1 MKPRDQKPPGTPRI
15 RAIGASEAQQ
25 VFREFVQK
33 LSRLDRP
40 LAKLPPDGRRRAN
53 GHLRGNGARR
63 ANAARPR
70 RRP

>member
-15 RAIGASEAQQ
+15 RAIGASEAQE

-40 LAKLPPDGRRRAN
+40 LTNPSAERRRAN
-53 GHLRGNGARR
+53 GHLRGNGTHRPRARR
-63 ANAARPR
+63 HP
-70 RRP
+70 

>member
-1 MKPRDQKPPGTPRI
+1 MKSRDQNPPSFPRI
-15 RAIGASEAQQ
+15 RSIGASEAQQ

-40 LAKLPPDGRRRAN
+40 QAELPPPGRRAN

-63 ANAARPR
+63 PR
-70 RRP
+70 AGRRP

>member
-1 MKPRDQKPPGTPRI
+1 MKPRDQNPPSFPRI
-15 RAIGASEAQQ
+15 RSLGASEAQQ

-63 ANAARPR
+63 PR
-70 RRP
+70 AGRRP

>member
-1 MKPRDQKPPGTPRI
+1 MKPRDQNPPGTPRI
-15 RAIGASEAQQ
+15 RSVGASEAQE

-33 LSRLDRP
+33 LARLDRP
-40 LAKLPPDGRRRAN
+40 LAKLPHSERRRAN

>member
-1 MKPRDQKPPGTPRI
+1 MKPRDRNPPSFPRI

-33 LSRLDRP
+33 LSRLERP
-40 LAKLPPDGRRRAN
+40 LEKLPPPGRRAN

-63 ANAARPR
+63 SRARRHP
-70 RRP
+70 